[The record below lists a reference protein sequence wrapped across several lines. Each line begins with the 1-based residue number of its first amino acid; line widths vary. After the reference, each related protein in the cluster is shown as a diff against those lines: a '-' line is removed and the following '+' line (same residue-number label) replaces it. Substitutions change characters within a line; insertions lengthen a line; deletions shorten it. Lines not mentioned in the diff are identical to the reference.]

1 MADSCQGNAR
11 EGGEGIDRR
20 REWVREMQAMG
31 SQFMKRQSREQT
43 EVDLMLSVVLCSF
56 SLVLFVVR
64 SRTIAGMNRRRGI
77 QRERDG
83 ERWRDAECEVGET

>member
-1 MADSCQGNAR
+1 M
-11 EGGEGIDRR
+11 
-20 REWVREMQAMG
+20 REMQAMG

-43 EVDLMLSVVLCSF
+43 EADLMLSVVLCSF

-77 QRERDG
+77 HRERETERDG
-83 ERWRDAECEVGET
+83 ETPSVKWARRDLRQTVGS